1 MDLKNLFAKKSSG
14 DGPAEPKTIKDYLG
28 LIVTVCLVII
38 FLLIYFFLIRPTFQK
53 QEALIQDK
61 YFKLQEIEVM
71 NGQIN
76 TLTTKVAE
84 LEIEREEKFKLFVSE
99 KEVEE
104 LYQLISLSALRNKL
118 KVNKLIRGEEEAI
131 REITDQSADIS
142 ALPVD
147 YYKIYVEYDIEGKFP
162 DYLNLKEEIAELDK
176 LIVFEKEEVT
186 TTDSRTV
193 IANVKISLVR
203 MPTR

>member
-1 MDLKNLFAKKSSG
+1 MPHSQNSIDAIIIGGGHNGLVCAY
-14 DGPAEPKTIKDYLG
+14 YL
-28 LIVTVCLVII
+28 
-38 FLLIYFFLIRPTFQK
+38 
-53 QEALIQDK
+53 A
-61 YFKLQEIEVM
+61 
-71 NGQIN
+71 
-76 TLTTKVAE
+76 TKG
-84 LEIEREEKFKLFVSE
+84 
-99 KEVEE
+99 
-104 LYQLISLSALRNKL
+104 L
-118 KVNKLIRGEEEAI
+118 KVNMLIRGEEEAI